1 MLYSLHT
8 LPCTHTHSLFHSL
21 FQSISLSHTHTAGE
35 DYTPFISTTITFLAG
50 MTEWSTNISIVDDN
64 IGEPMESFT
73 IELRNPSSGAILRN
87 SIATVVIATD
97 MSFMFNSTNLL
108 VNEGEDA
115 VLTILRT
122 GDVLNGITVDVTTVD
137 GTAVGKL

>member
-1 MLYSLHT
+1 
-8 LPCTHTHSLFHSL
+8 
-21 FQSISLSHTHTAGE
+21 
-35 DYTPFISTTITFLAG
+35 

-73 IELRNPSSGAILRN
+73 IELRNPGSGAILRN

-137 GTAVGKL
+137 GTAIGKL